1 MADEFEVIFVGAA
14 ATVIG
19 VVLLLKGVRAMA
31 RDKPGRGWP
40 SAPGRV
46 TNSQITLGKNSR
58 LLVEYRY
65 EVDGVSYEGDVAQAR
80 EPTRSLAD
88 NEALW
93 EQYPVG
99 EEVTV
104 YYDPANPSTAVLLLG
119 THSARV
125 PVLLASSLVML
136 LFGLSAVASAIARE
150 AGEPS
155 NPAASQA
162 VTTVSGLHA
171 PTGIAIS
178 RSGTV
183 YLCDDGSTAASSAPA
198 PGPQSHPSG
207 RVLRAGDSRDLTGGT
222 LNLPA
227 GLAFG
232 AGTIY
237 VTDHDPA
244 SNFGRLWVFTLGET
258 DGRSDIIVNGVKPLA
273 QLHSPGGVAVD
284 STGSVYVAEPV
295 SGRVLRF
302 GPRATSGTEFFKSP
316 DDGSVTDVAVDN
328 ADDVYVSDSRRSRL
342 WKIPIHGD
350 GTPKQVAAEFLVH
363 PQGLAVDAA
372 GNLHVADSGNNRVL
386 KFAAELNEATEV
398 PFDHLDNPYGVA
410 VDGRGQ
416 VYVTDN
422 GTGRV
427 LMFSPDHS

>member
-46 TNSQITLGKNSR
+46 TNSQITLGQNSR
-58 LLVEYRY
+58 LVVEYRY
-65 EVDGVSYEGDVAQAR
+65 EVDGVSYEGDVLHA
-80 EPTRSLAD
+80 PKSTRSLAD

-99 EEVTV
+99 EQVTV
-104 YYDPANPSTAVLLLG
+104 NYDPANPSTAVLLLG

-125 PVLLASSLVML
+125 PVMLASSLVML
-136 LFGLSAVASAIARE
+136 LFGLSTVTSAIASE

-162 VTTVSGLHA
+162 VTTISGLHA
-171 PTGIAIS
+171 PTGISIS
-178 RSGTV
+178 RRGIV
-183 YLCDDGSTAASSAPA
+183 YLCDNGSTASSAPE

-222 LNLPA
+222 LNLPV

-244 SNFGRLWVFTLGET
+244 SDSGRLWVFTLGET

-284 STGSVYVAEPV
+284 STGSVYVAESV

-302 GPRATSGTEFFKSP
+302 GPGVASSTEFFKSP
-316 DDGSVTDVAVDN
+316 DDGSVTDVAVDS
-328 ADDVYVSDSRRSRL
+328 ADNVYVSDSKRSRV
-342 WKIPIHGD
+342 WKIPTHGD
-350 GTPKQVAAEFLVH
+350 GTPKQVAAEFLAH

-372 GNLHVADSGNNRVL
+372 GNLYVADSGNKRVL
-386 KFAAELNEATEV
+386 KFAADLTEATEV
-398 PFDHLDNPYGVA
+398 PLDHLDNPYGVA
-410 VDGRGQ
+410 VDSRGQ

>member
-1 MADEFEVIFVGAA
+1 MADEFEVIFVGAV
-14 ATVIG
+14 ATVLG

-31 RDKPGRGWP
+31 QDKLGRGWP

-46 TNSQITLGKNSR
+46 TNSQITLGKDSR

-65 EVDGVSYEGDVAQAR
+65 EVDGVSYEGDVLQAR

-93 EQYPVG
+93 EQHPVG

-104 YYDPANPSTAVLLLG
+104 YYDPANPSKAVLLLG
-119 THSARV
+119 THSAHVRV
-125 PVLLASSLVML
+125 MLASSLVML
-136 LFGLSAVASAIARE
+136 LCGLLTMASAIPRE
-150 AGEPS
+150 VAEPS

-162 VTTVSGLHA
+162 VTTISGLHA
-171 PTGIAIS
+171 PMGIAIS
-178 RSGTV
+178 RRGTV
-183 YLCDDGSTAASSAPA
+183 YLCDGGSTAPM
-198 PGPQSHPSG
+198 PGSQSHPSG

-222 LNLPA
+222 LNLPV

-244 SNFGRLWVFTLGET
+244 SNSGRLWVFTLGET
-258 DGRSDIIVNGVKPLA
+258 DDRSDIMVNGVKPLA

-316 DDGSVTDVAVDN
+316 DDGSLTDVAVDS
-328 ADDVYVSDSRRSRL
+328 ADNVFVSDSRRSRL
-342 WKIPIHGD
+342 WKIPTHGD
-350 GTPKQVAAEFLVH
+350 TSPKQVAAEFWVQ
-363 PQGLAVDAA
+363 PQGLTVDAA
-372 GNLHVADSGNNRVL
+372 GNLYVADSGNHRVL
-386 KFAAELNEATEV
+386 KFAPDLNEGTEV

-427 LMFSPDHS
+427 LMSSPDHS